1 MGRTIPMPVEADF
14 NRARSL
20 IKEGGEVEVISIA
33 QLIAENRWLSNI
45 VHQGVHTADELQRA
59 TDVAFDK
66 GHRAGWDDGFFE
78 GQQQAKEFG

>member
-66 GHRAGWDDGFFE
+66 GQRAGWDDGFFE